1 MPSSVSVQLKRSGD
15 VINITSAPSSNIESR
30 WRDAQEYSSVS
41 GLVTSDPAGSVE
53 LVIEQSIDGDEVDR
67 ADTVS
72 STATGSAEP
81 FEVPLFGNQVRLR
94 LELTGTPTD
103 VRTLAY
109 MSTRASSITQT

>member
-15 VINITSAPSSNIESR
+15 VINVTSVPSNDVESR

-53 LVIEQSIDGDEVDR
+53 LVIEQSVDGDEIDR
-67 ADTVS
+67 SDTVS

-81 FEVPLFGNQVRLR
+81 FEVPLFGKKVRLR
-94 LELTGTPTD
+94 LELTGSPTG

-109 MSTRASSITQT
+109 MSTRASSIT